1 MCATAR
7 PDFLGCGSAVPPDP
21 IPPTPQPPP
30 GQYILHVVGTLST
43 GSFPTVNTGLTVRN
57 VDRRAIVIRGRRGK
71 RVHSGRV
78 FIYGRT
84 WGLDGKQARAR
95 VNLQGQTKHVR
106 GSLRAV
112 KEGHFTWQRK
122 STKKAYVDFH
132 SSGVRSQR
140 IIISKR

>member
-57 VDRRAIVIRGRRGK
+57 GGR
-71 RVHSGRV
+71 
-78 FIYGRT
+78 
-84 WGLDGKQARAR
+84 
-95 VNLQGQTKHVR
+95 
-106 GSLRAV
+106 
-112 KEGHFTWQRK
+112 
-122 STKKAYVDFH
+122 
-132 SSGVRSQR
+132 
-140 IIISKR
+140 

>member
-1 MCATAR
+1 M
-7 PDFLGCGSAVPPDP
+7 
-21 IPPTPQPPP
+21 
-30 GQYILHVVGTLST
+30 
-43 GSFPTVNTGLTVRN
+43 
-57 VDRRAIVIRGRRGK
+57 IRGRRGK
-71 RVHSGRV
+71 SVHSGRV

-122 STKKAYVDFH
+122 STKKSYVDFH